1 MEKIILM
8 IPIGFI
14 VGAVMISLGGGGGA
28 IYLGILAGMMGL
40 PPATAAATS
49 IVTALP
55 ALVMGAYSY
64 YRRKMINFK
73 IGNRMMIAAIPSVIV
88 GYLASP
94 FLPERLYKIVMGVI
108 LAYLGAQ
115 IVYGLYHQPDKNKKS
130 LISPKL
136 ASVLYGIM
144 GGLMVGIAGL
154 SGGGA
159 ITTGLLLL
167 GVSVANTSATSSYV
181 LVGMSIIGALLHLS
195 GGHIDWSAAIGL
207 IIGSL
212 VGARFAPSLI
222 VWMTKNPKRTYYVK
236 LFMGLFVIVMG
247 IRTAIA

>member
-1 MEKIILM
+1 
-8 IPIGFI
+8 
-14 VGAVMISLGGGGGA
+14 MISLGGGGGA
-28 IYLGILAGMMGL
+28 IYLGLLAGMMGL

-55 ALVMGAYSY
+55 ALIMGAYSY

-73 IGNRMMIAAIPSVIV
+73 IGNRMMIAAIPSVVV
-88 GYLASP
+88 GYLVSP

-115 IVYGLYHQPDKNKKS
+115 IVYGLYHQPDKKKKS
-130 LISPKL
+130 LISPNL

-181 LVGMSIIGALLHLS
+181 LVGMSIIGALLRLS

-212 VGARFAPSLI
+212 VGARFAPALI

-247 IRTAIA
+247 IRTAID